1 MMNSI
6 VLTVIGQDKPGLV
19 SAISQKITAGGGNWL
34 DSRMASLAGQ
44 FAGLLL
50 VSVPHA
56 KAEALIASLLS
67 LEQQGLRVV
76 IERGMGDAATTADGR
91 TLKLELTG
99 QDRPGI
105 VRDISDTLA
114 RRKVNIEEME
124 TAFFNGSFS
133 GEDLFEMRATLR
145 IPAGLTD
152 AVLRDAL
159 EGLANNLMVDISLDS
174 AV

>member
-1 MMNSI
+1 MMTSI

-19 SAISQKITAGGGNWL
+19 SAISHRITAGGGNWL

-50 VSVPHA
+50 VSAPET
-56 KAEALIASLLS
+56 KAEALMASLRE
-67 LEQQGLRVV
+67 LEQYGLRLV
-76 IERGMGDAATTADGR
+76 IERGISAAAPAAGGR

-105 VRDISDTLA
+105 VRDISEVLA
-114 RRKVNIEEME
+114 REQVNIEEME

-133 GEDLFEMRATLR
+133 GEDLFELRATLR
-145 IPAGLTD
+145 VPAELTD
-152 AVLRDAL
+152 AALRQAI
-159 EGLANNLMVDISLDS
+159 ENLANSLMVDINLD
-174 AV
+174 AAA

>member
-1 MMNSI
+1 MMTSI

-34 DSRMASLAGQ
+34 DSRMASLGGK

-50 VSVPHA
+50 VSVLQA
-56 KAEALIASLLS
+56 KAEALIASLQA
-67 LEQQGLRVV
+67 LEQEGLRLV
-76 IERGMGDAATTADGR
+76 IEHGSAEAVTGGR
-91 TLKLELTG
+91 MLKLALTG
-99 QDRPGI
+99 HDRPGI
-105 VRDISDTLA
+105 VRDISDALA

-133 GEDLFEMRATLR
+133 GEDMFEMRATLR
-145 IPAGLTD
+145 APAELTD
-152 AVLRDAL
+152 DAL
-159 EGLANNLMVDISLDS
+159 RKTLESLANNLMVDINLDA